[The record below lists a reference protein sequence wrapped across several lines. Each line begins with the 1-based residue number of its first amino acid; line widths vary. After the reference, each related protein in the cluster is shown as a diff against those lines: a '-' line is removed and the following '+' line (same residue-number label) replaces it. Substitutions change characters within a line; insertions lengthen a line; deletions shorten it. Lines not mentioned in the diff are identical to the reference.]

1 MGRGGASVR
10 RERPG
15 QSTVHSGDCCGH
27 HRSINQ
33 LENSSRISCVN
44 ISEDSIKGGNI
55 WTRYP
60 SEFATVEVVT
70 RYPSKFAT
78 VEELWW

>member
-1 MGRGGASVR
+1 MR

-33 LENSSRISCVN
+33 LENSSRIRCIN
-44 ISEDSIKGGNI
+44 ISREDVSLNTVLKVVAFGPGDS
-55 WTRYP
+55 